1 MGEENKVLYGTVI
14 WFSKGMGF
22 IKQDDYEVD
31 MFVHYS
37 DITMEGYK
45 TLSKGQLV
53 SYQVGINRRGQP
65 KAINVM
71 VIK

>member
-1 MGEENKVLYGTVI
+1 MSDENKVYYGQIV
-14 WFSKGMGF
+14 WFAKGMGF
-22 IKQDDYEVD
+22 IKQDESEVD

-37 DITMEGYK
+37 DISMEGFK

-53 SYQVGINRRGQP
+53 SYQVGTNRRGQP
-65 KAINVM
+65 KAINVI